1 MNGCDGFV
9 VDVFYIKEGV
19 EYSDSYFNKQIHS
32 CVRATRRKRNVVVT
46 GTRTRDLSY
55 ADKCIPSPPPDF
67 QFASFPVKQK
77 RNRFGRMINVK
88 PD

>member
-1 MNGCDGFV
+1 MNECDGFV
-9 VDVFYIKEGV
+9 VEVFYVKDGV
-19 EYSDSYFNKQIHS
+19 EYSDRYFNKQIHS
-32 CVRATRRKRNVVVT
+32 CVRATKRKRNVVVT

-67 QFASFPVKQK
+67 KFASFPVKQK
-77 RNRFGRMINVK
+77 RNRFGRLINEK